1 MLRGISGE
9 EIGSMKTRTI
19 TGEQKQEKEKGR
31 REGGK
36 EGKREREREKDGK
49 QKLTLAKGKVTLL

>member
-31 REGGK
+31 EGGK

-49 QKLTLAKGKVTLL
+49 QKLTLAKGKVMLL